1 MASRPNSRFRIALD
15 THLLNDLAR
24 GNLAA
29 SIQKV
34 APQSTL
40 IQTPEIAAS
49 VAALGK
55 KAAALKGDN
64 EAVATDEKQL
74 KKDIAA
80 RDASR
85 TAVDL
90 ELSALKTLVVRDA
103 KTEADV
109 TSMGFSLLP
118 TAQTR
123 AKPDAPLVE
132 SKMIKRTRVMHAFV
146 VGKIPGRFVAEAS
159 TDPNPTTWVTLVG
172 TGRSRSLLGYASG
185 TKVWV
190 RFAQVRYGLQS
201 DWSTTIL
208 VTIP

>member
-15 THLLNDLAR
+15 THLLDDLTR

-34 APQSTL
+34 APQSAL
-40 IQTPEIAAS
+40 NKIPEIAAS

-55 KAAALKGDN
+55 KAATLKADN
-64 EAVATDEKQL
+64 EAVASDEKQL
-74 KKDIAA
+74 KNDITA

-90 ELSALKTLVVRDA
+90 ELTALKSLVVRDA
-103 KTEADV
+103 QTEADI
-109 TSMGFSLLP
+109 TAMGFSLIT
-118 TAQTR
+118 TARSR
-123 AKPDAPLVE
+123 AKPDAPIVV
-132 SKMIKRTRVMHAFV
+132 SKMTKRTRVMHV
-146 VGKIPGRFVAEAS
+146 VVAGKVHGNFVAEAS
-159 TDPNPTTWVTLVG
+159 TDATPTTWMPLVG
-172 TGRSRSLLGYASG
+172 TGRSRALVAYASG
-185 TKVWV
+185 AKVWV

-201 DWSTTIL
+201 DWSTPIL